1 MRLAIVQ
8 GCQGVSVP
16 LFVIAYSFGSQL
28 LDGNKNSDTISN
40 LLDSHL
46 FEHELITLNKVVPS
60 NIVD

>member
-8 GCQGVSVP
+8 GCQGVSIP
-16 LFVIAYSFGSQL
+16 LLVIAYSFCSQL
-28 LDGNKNSDTISN
+28 LDGNKYSDAISN

-46 FEHELITLNKVVPS
+46 FEHELITLDKVVPG